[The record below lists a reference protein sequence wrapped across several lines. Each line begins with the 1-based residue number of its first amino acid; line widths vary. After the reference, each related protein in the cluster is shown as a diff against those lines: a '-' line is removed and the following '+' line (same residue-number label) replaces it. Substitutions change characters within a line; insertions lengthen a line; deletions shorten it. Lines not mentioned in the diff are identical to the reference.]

1 MKKMNECL
9 YIEKDMNKCPNFAP
23 WYPDKKDGRCL
34 WVDMDNKKV
43 CYYTERKDGKQKQK
57 RN

>member
-43 CYYTERKDGKQKQK
+43 CVTSVLVFKSVIF
-57 RN
+57 